1 MGDMHSVD
9 EHKDSPRVDRRE
21 RAIGAALLIAGLL
34 LAGGA
39 LLKLNHERVMTAQ
52 ADRQQQAQLEPDQTR
67 PTTPAPQPAQPQVQ
81 PGVTTGAAPPVQ
93 QDRPPQTGQPL
104 PQAPAEKM
112 APSMNQPPINQPS
125 ADQK

>member
-39 LLKLNHERVMTAQ
+39 LVKLNHERVMTAQ
-52 ADRQQQAQLEPDQTR
+52 AEQQQSQSAPDQTR
-67 PTTPAPQPAQPQVQ
+67 PTTPAPQPARPKVP
-81 PGVTTGAAPPVQ
+81 PGVTTGAAPQVQ

-104 PQAPAEKM
+104 PQAPAEKI
-112 APSMNQPPINQPS
+112 APSMNQPPLNQ
-125 ADQK
+125 K